1 MITKSNIIEG
11 LLLGYQTE
19 SVDFLRNKLIKI
31 AVKLTEVENRMVMA
45 KGQGR
50 EKWGD
55 VGQRE

>member
-19 SVDFLRNKLIKI
+19 SVDFLRNKIIKI
-31 AVKLTEVENRMVMA
+31 AVKLTEIENRMVMA

>member
-19 SVDFLRNKLIKI
+19 SVDFLRNKIIKI

>member
-1 MITKSNIIEG
+1 MITKSNIIEV

-19 SVDFLRNKLIKI
+19 SVDFLRNKIIKI